1 MFSGSNTNGPVNKT
15 VDRIDDCSLLI
26 RVRLPPCSKPV
37 VPTSARH
44 ISSCLSE
51 FTVPETSAS
60 IRSLH
65 RPQYYKVF
73 YRRPKRLHP
82 LTPAQFINTSV
93 SSNTPSEV
101 MDPNTLPFHLFALPT
116 NSSQFV
122 VNKQPKPFNP
132 SVQTQSVAP
141 KVNILFPSASCYQPM
156 AMDPALS
163 TIHWQQVPQS
173 MASLGSVMT
182 TSYYTAPRL
191 QSTVLPTPCQPP
203 TSNQTLRILSTA
215 SLNQQALNNP
225 RDCVPP
231 LVDNRYAAATPGA
244 GTFSGRP
251 RILSRMHTY
260 GGSNSVCSQPPRHV
274 TPPTAANP
282 TTVTCLSLV
291 SHVPTLITTVATTEQ
306 SLALVS
312 LDRPATISPPNT
324 PVSMASNQSPRGR
337 PRKNPHPTHIPM
349 DQLSCEASVESSVPS
364 APSPKQPGSEGLS
377 FGHRLMKGIQSPSS
391 SSDIVSS
398 SGMDTECPVK
408 LTGNAV
414 LIPHIQVNTTDDI
427 RPNEPGPDVLHNY
440 SCTQCAFTASRLDR
454 VQRHMNRR
462 HSIIGVSPR
471 LVPAQLN
478 TTSNFQGLQYPAQH
492 SAYTSPGP
500 VISATSSAPSAN
512 YPQIVSSVSLSPQRR
527 VRIPPSIPPASI
539 SSHTAPYLSLS
550 VDMSFVPQ
558 IRNIVSLSPHK
569 AVNVTPMS
577 KLPITNHVQPTSF
590 YREVLG
596 IRIPMDQNTPNVIP
610 FRSECPAREGVTAP
624 AVEEVYVNL
633 DSPDDKPSQG
643 EQPVIASTASGLLG
657 SPSPSIIIRYG
668 EVHGVVA
675 SGVQHQHAR
684 SDTEP
689 NLDQQTDVEA
699 PVQPVSNAPIIAY
712 RTLSN
717 SPPVPAVPT
726 PQLQENPA
734 SVSVSPAHL
743 VETEQP
749 AVETLCMSSASPSP
763 RHGWV
768 FESDSQEATQCVYRI
783 VREGDISV
791 TEQPLNTIVDDVD
804 ETREQTSGMGLD
816 TACADEPPSVPVH
829 KSTQQQL
836 ERADG
841 SPDLSKCSHIN
852 HESSDQAI
860 SRLNTSSS
868 TAVDST
874 GSDEDDDLVFVGFDL
889 AGKAANKRLFCSG
902 NCKPEYACTRC
913 SGRPPVVE
921 TFKSSSSQPEKRS
934 HIVLKHPGSTCDSP
948 NTIIPYWPKPCK
960 MAKHEVAGSFVSD
973 FVTAEPETT
982 VMKSHS
988 RATSPISFEYRQLTE
1003 SNPLPGVSVTLVPLT
1018 SELACRK
1025 ACPYS
1030 GPGQNS
1036 PSEMSQKTRRRR
1048 KSPLRPV
1055 STGSSDIVWEQVG
1068 DPVSRS
1074 IDAFPSGPV
1083 PREDVVDL
1091 TVDSD
1096 SDHAGSVV
1104 SCERKTST
1112 PVKRAVQVPTLL
1124 LERLTVTPGSGE
1136 TTLPVKSVQEQKS
1149 DISGTPNEQP
1159 EPAKD
1164 PAEDKDPRFRILVDR
1179 FTGEIF
1185 VDDKPLRELVPGI
1198 KPPTNRARI
1207 QSINTVPP
1215 HTKPPLKARPIV
1227 ERKRR
1232 RRNKLSTDK
1241 SMQNQTATRGRPKRV
1256 PVLRV
1261 SDRRVTV
1268 LARTRSLATPASGY
1282 EPLPLV
1288 MLSGPNPEGITCPS
1302 MTSPSLCAPSFVSHT
1317 QDAIT

>member
-1 MFSGSNTNGPVNKT
+1 MSSGSNTNGPLNKT
-15 VDRIDDCSLLI
+15 VDRIDDCPPLI
-26 RVRLPPCSKPV
+26 RVRLPPCSKPLV
-37 VPTSARH
+37 TTSATH
-44 ISSCLSE
+44 ISGCLSE
-51 FTVPETSAS
+51 FTVSETSAP
-60 IRSLH
+60 I

-73 YRRPKRLHP
+73 YRRPRRLHP

-101 MDPNTLPFHLFALPT
+101 MDPNTLPFQLFALST

-132 SVQTQSVAP
+132 STQAQSVAP

-156 AMDPALS
+156 VVDPTLS
-163 TIHWQQVPQS
+163 TIHLQQVPQS
-173 MASLGSVMT
+173 MTSLGSVMT

-203 TSNQTLRILSTA
+203 TSNQQTLRILSAA
-215 SLNQQALNNP
+215 SLNQQALNNS

-282 TTVTCLSLV
+282 TTVPCLSLV
-291 SHVPTLITTVATTEQ
+291 SHVPTLITTVATTEK

-312 LDRPATISPPNT
+312 HNRPTAISPPNT
-324 PVSMASNQSPRGR
+324 PVSTANNQSPRGR
-337 PRKNPHPTHIPM
+337 LRKNPHPTHIPM
-349 DQLSCEASVESSVPS
+349 DQLSSEASAESGVLS
-364 APSPKQPGSEGLS
+364 APSPKQPVSEGVS
-377 FGHRLMKGIQSPSS
+377 FRHRLMKGIQSPSS
-391 SSDIVSS
+391 SSVAVSS
-398 SGMDTECPVK
+398 SGMETECPVK

-414 LIPHIQVNTTDDI
+414 LIPHVQVNTADGV

-462 HSIIGVSPR
+462 HSIVGVSPR

-478 TTSNFQGLQYPAQH
+478 TTSNFQGHQYPALH
-492 SAYTSPGP
+492 AAYTTPGP
-500 VISATSSAPSAN
+500 AISTTPSTSSAN
-512 YPQIVSSVSLSPQRR
+512 CPQIASSVSLSPQRR
-527 VRIPPSIPPASI
+527 VRIPPSISPAST
-539 SSHTAPYLSLS
+539 SSHSAPHLSLS

-569 AVNVTPMS
+569 AVNLTPMS
-577 KLPITNHVQPTSF
+577 KLPATNHVQPTSF

-596 IRIPMDQNTPNVIP
+596 IRIPMDQNAPNVIP
-610 FRSECPAREGVTAP
+610 FRRECLPREDVTAP
-624 AVEEVYVNL
+624 PVEEVYVNL

-643 EQPVIASTASGLLG
+643 EQIVIASTASGLLG

-684 SDTEP
+684 SITEP
-689 NLDQQTDVEA
+689 NLDQQIDVEA
-699 PVQPVSNAPIIAY
+699 AAQPVSNAPIIAY

-726 PQLQENPA
+726 PQLQENAA
-734 SVSVSPAHL
+734 SISVSPAHL

-791 TEQPLNTIVDDVD
+791 TEQPLNTTVDNAD
-804 ETREQTSGMGLD
+804 ETRKQTSGMGLD
-816 TACADEPPSVPVH
+816 TAFAVEPPSAPVH
-829 KSTQQQL
+829 KSREQQL
-836 ERADG
+836 ERADA
-841 SPDLSKCSHIN
+841 SADLSQCCQIN

-860 SRLNTSSS
+860 SRQNTSSS
-868 TAVDST
+868 TAVDSI

-889 AGKAANKRLFCSG
+889 AGKVANKRLFCSG

-913 SGRPPVVE
+913 SSRPPVVD

-934 HIVLKHPGSTCDSP
+934 HMVLKHPASTCDSP
-948 NTIIPYWPKPCK
+948 NTILPYWPKPCK
-960 MAKHEVAGSFVSD
+960 MAKHAVTGSSASD
-973 FVTAEPETT
+973 FVTTEPETT
-982 VMKSHS
+982 VTKSHS
-988 RATSPISFEYRQLTE
+988 RATSPINFEYRQLTE
-1003 SNPLPGVSVTLVPLT
+1003 SNPLPDVSVTLMPLT
-1018 SELACRK
+1018 SELACQK

-1030 GPGQNS
+1030 GTGQNS
-1036 PSEMSQKTRRRR
+1036 PSEMSQKIRRRR

-1055 STGSSDIVWEQVG
+1055 STGSSDIVWEQIA
-1068 DPVSRS
+1068 DPVSQS

-1083 PREDVVDL
+1083 LCQDVVDL
-1091 TVDSD
+1091 TMDSD
-1096 SDHAGSVV
+1096 SDHAGSFV
-1104 SCERKTST
+1104 SCEGKTST
-1112 PVKRAVQVPTLL
+1112 PVKHAAQVPTLL
-1124 LERLTVTPGSGE
+1124 LEKLMVTPGSGE
-1136 TTLPVKSVQEQKS
+1136 TILPVKSVQQQTS
-1149 DISGTPNEQP
+1149 DISGTPDEHP

-1164 PAEDKDPRFRILVDR
+1164 PSEDKDPRFRILVDR

-1185 VDDKPLRELVPGI
+1185 VDGRPLRELVPGI

-1207 QSINTVPP
+1207 QSINTIPP

-1241 SMQNQTATRGRPKRV
+1241 SVQNQTAARGRPKRV
-1256 PVLRV
+1256 PVVRI
-1261 SDRRVTV
+1261 SDRPVDV
-1268 LARTRSLATPASGY
+1268 PARTKSLATPASRY

-1288 MLSGPNPEGITCPS
+1288 ILSGPNPEGITCPS

-1317 QDAIT
+1317 QDVIT